1 MLEWFERVGYEAD
14 IPALEKEF
22 GFTPTTFATW
32 AAAQRAT

>member
-22 GFTPTTFATW
+22 GFTPLTFAAW
-32 AAAQRAT
+32 AKTQRK